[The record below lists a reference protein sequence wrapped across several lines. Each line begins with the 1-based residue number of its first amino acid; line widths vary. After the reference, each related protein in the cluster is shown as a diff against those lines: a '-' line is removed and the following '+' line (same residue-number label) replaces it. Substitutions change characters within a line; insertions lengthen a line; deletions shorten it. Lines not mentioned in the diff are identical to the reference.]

1 MNIILNGKH
10 IDITPSIK
18 EYASE
23 KIGRFEKFLKNL
35 EVVVTL
41 SVDKYRHKAEVMIKG
56 KGLSIQ
62 AESITSEIYSS
73 IDEVSEKLERQI
85 KKYKEKLTTR
95 RKGAK
100 KPQEAAHII
109 DYKESIQDKSGQ
121 IIERKKYDMK
131 PMNPEEA
138 ALQINLTG
146 REFFIFINDTTLD
159 MNVIFKREDGHFAL
173 IEPAK

>member
-1 MNIILNGKH
+1 MNLILNGRH
-10 IDITPSIK
+10 LEITPAIK
-18 EYASE
+18 DYASE
-23 KIGRFEKFLKNL
+23 KIGKFEKFLQNL

-85 KKYKEKLTTR
+85 KKYKDKVTTR
-95 RKGAK
+95 RKEGIKSA
-100 KPQEAAHII
+100 PI
-109 DYKESIQDKSGQ
+109 DYSESIQDKTGR

-131 PMNPEEA
+131 PMLPEEA

-146 REFFIFINDTTLD
+146 RDFFIFINDQTGD
-159 MNVIFKREDGHFAL
+159 MNVIYTREDGNFAL